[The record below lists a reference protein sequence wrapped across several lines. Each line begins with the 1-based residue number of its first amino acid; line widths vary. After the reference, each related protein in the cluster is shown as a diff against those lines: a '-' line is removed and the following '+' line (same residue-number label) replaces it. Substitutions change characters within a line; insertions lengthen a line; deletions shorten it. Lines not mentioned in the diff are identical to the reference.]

1 MPRILKTAIRICAVV
16 LILAL
21 LVWLFVYSQ
30 RLYFKNAYPIK
41 FEKYVEKYSEQYELD
56 PHFVYAVIRTE
67 SDFTETAT
75 SSVGARGLMQVTEA
89 TFDWIKNRLKDKE
102 RTFDSMYEGE
112 KAVQYGC
119 YLLSYL
125 KETLGSEQNVL
136 CGYHAGV
143 NRAKDWLSDDEI
155 SKNGQIIY
163 ENIPY
168 PDTKQ
173 YVDKVMKTYRMYQK
187 LYR

>member
-1 MPRILKTAIRICAVV
+1 
-16 LILAL
+16 
-21 LVWLFVYSQ
+21 
-30 RLYFKNAYPIK
+30 
-41 FEKYVEKYSEQYELD
+41 
-56 PHFVYAVIRTE
+56 
-67 SDFTETAT
+67 
-75 SSVGARGLMQVTEA
+75 MQITEA
-89 TFDWIKNRLKDKE
+89 TFDWIKNKLKDKE
-102 RTFDSMYEGE
+102 STFDSMYEGE

-143 NRAKDWLSDDEI
+143 NRAKSWLGDDEI
-155 SKNGQIIY
+155 SENGQIIH
-163 ENIPY
+163 ENIPF

-187 LYR
+187 LYK